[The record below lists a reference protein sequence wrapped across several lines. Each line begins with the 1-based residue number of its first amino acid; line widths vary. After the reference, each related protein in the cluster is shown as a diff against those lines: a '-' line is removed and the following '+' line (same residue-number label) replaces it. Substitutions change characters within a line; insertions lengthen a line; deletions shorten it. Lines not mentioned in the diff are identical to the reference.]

1 MRLRCWGEDHSQCR
15 HPLATFLLNST
26 SARCNIDTHKTS
38 SVLFG
43 STPCR
48 ELIRPVFSD
57 EWVRTKTKN
66 LPRKIQL
73 ASAPEIFSNSW
84 LHFVDRKTCIRRRI
98 ADFFEPTGER
108 LRSPRRSDTFAVFS
122 FRRRGFGVYGRDPR
136 QRRCPPVTFWLNFLK
151 NYCHE

>member
-108 LRSPRRSDTFAVFS
+108 LRSPRDLTHFHFVGAASAFTGGTHVNAVARLS
-122 FRRRGFGVYGRDPR
+122 LSG
-136 QRRCPPVTFWLNFLK
+136 
-151 NYCHE
+151 